1 MDRLDD
7 DDDDKGDDEIGRR
20 EDGETLSVTCED
32 AVVEASSTDDDGAK
46 ATTPLELPV
55 EGDITDPN
63 VEDAIF
69 HDCAR
74 TSRSRS

>member
-7 DDDDKGDDEIGRR
+7 DDDDKGDDETGRR
-20 EDGETLSVTCED
+20 EDGETLSVTWED
-32 AVVEASSTDDDGAK
+32 AVVEASSTDDDAK